1 MKKIILI
8 GTAALGMFFMT
19 TSCLENVEPAGI
31 EAMRQAKAELI
42 SAQAAY
48 KAAETA
54 YLTAQQA
61 LVDVEVAKKEIE
73 NQMMEIDLQAKQLYL
88 EMQQAQ
94 NEHDIR
100 MLELEYLR
108 QQAQDEARQKELE
121 SQISYWEYLIAKNQM
136 DTELLD
142 LDREVALEKHN
153 ARMIDLQARTAE
165 AEYELEMALRDL
177 EALKIGLSTEEQAQL
192 TSLTDLVSSWQQ
204 SLETAQNTLVDAD
217 RQLIEAQYS
226 WQADST
232 YYTNLYTLQVEAIQ
246 REIEVLQREQ
256 EGAAE
261 IINSDSWAAKKVET
275 EEEMKSIEDQI
286 TDLKMQAQAKEAD
299 KDPFNEQLNAL
310 NLRNDS
316 LQSLITNLDGQIND
330 AQSNSNMNERAS
342 FEIAVPEAIVPYVA
356 TDFKNTIKDNSTTSS
371 AQDANV
377 IVVTSDF
384 EKDAATGEYTLPG
397 GKFVYET
404 SYSKSEELLKALSQ
418 KIKAL
423 TAPEIASL
431 NNALT
436 NETNLY
442 NDELTGF
449 KTLYDFYTQIYEK
462 GLAEYNAIAGAY
474 GITIEKASGV
484 PSLKFNYDN
493 MWKDGSDAYNALLQL
508 PADAT
513 DAQKQAQLTVIATE
527 QMLRDSLDG
536 GSAIPY
542 GDITLVNYKA
552 GTLDLSPLANYY
564 TADPNFTASDIQND
578 INPKSTEAQ
587 INEYD
592 ALDLWNTASKQLF
605 GVEYLTEPF
614 TPEFI
619 GYGVVFTFDYVYN
632 NGDVNDPDV
641 TMAPIDGA
649 NISTYLDKIQP
660 GYSLK
665 IEDTYLY
672 KELSQSALIEHIQSR
687 IANNADY
694 SLLAE
699 TIGTEL
705 DKIDE
710 ISKSDGEDLKALYA
724 ELRSLYEQKTEVE
737 DQKKIVQNSISNVDF
752 EIGKICSDD
761 LMNQE
766 VGYYPLSNDY
776 SQVAVLMN
784 AYNRLQDRVNLLNTL
799 MRQEGYDNIYFYY
812 SNDVNR
818 QYSFDFTRMICEVW
832 NWNDGTNYTY
842 EFTFDDFQN
851 EYTSYYEG
859 LINNSNEELRE
870 AQTKLDR
877 LVNSDGEPLEQVI
890 ADLEQALADAQAEYD
905 NTLAIFTMWSDKLND
920 LLALIAGNT
929 EETPETPEA

>member
-8 GTAALGMFFMT
+8 GTVALGMFFMT

-73 NQMMEIDLQAKQLYL
+73 NQMMEIDLQSKQLAL
-88 EMQQAQ
+88 DLQQAQ
-94 NEHDIR
+94 NEHEIR

-142 LDREVALEKHN
+142 LEREVALEKHN
-153 ARMIDLQARTAE
+153 ARMIELQARTAE

-204 SLETAQNTLVDAD
+204 SLETAQNTLVNAD

-316 LQSLITNLDGQIND
+316 LQSLITNLEGQIND

-356 TDFKNTIKDNSTTSS
+356 TDFKNTIKDNSTTS
-371 AQDANV
+371 AQDADV

-404 SYSKSEELLKALSQ
+404 SYSKSEELLTALSQ

-423 TAPEIASL
+423 TAPQIASL

-442 NDELTGF
+442 NDELTGI

-474 GITIEKASGV
+474 GITIEKTLGV
-484 PSLKFNYDN
+484 PSLKLNYDN
-493 MWKDGSDAYNALLQL
+493 MWKDGSEAYNALMQL

-536 GSAIPY
+536 GSVIPY

-552 GTLDLSPLANYY
+552 GTVDLSPLAYY
-564 TADPNFTASDIQND
+564 YASNPSFTADDIQNN

-592 ALDLWNTASKQLF
+592 ALDLWNTASKRLF

-619 GYGVVFTFDYVYN
+619 GYGVVFTFVYDN
-632 NGDVNDPDV
+632 LNYPTVNMDQ
-641 TMAPIDGA
+641 IDGA
-649 NISTYLDKIQP
+649 DDYNIYLEQIQSGYSSNISNTL
-660 GYSLK
+660 
-665 IEDTYLY
+665 LY
-672 KELSQSALIEHIQSR
+672 KELRQSALIEHIQSQ
-687 IANNADY
+687 ITNNADY

-699 TIGTEL
+699 TIGTEI

-710 ISKSDGEDLKALYA
+710 ISKSDDEDLKALYA
-724 ELRSLYEQKTEVE
+724 ELRSLYEQKTEVA
-737 DQKKIVQNSISNVDF
+737 DQIKIVQNSISNVDF

-766 VGYYPLSNDY
+766 VGYYPNYNDY

-784 AYNRLQDRVNLLNTL
+784 AYNRLQDRVNLLNIL
-799 MRQEGYDNIYFYY
+799 LRQEGYDYY
-812 SNDVNR
+812 SIYSDVNR
-818 QYSFDFTRMICEVW
+818 QYTFDFTSMICTVW
-832 NWNDGTNYTY
+832 NFSDGTSYNY

>member
-73 NQMMEIDLQAKQLYL
+73 NQMMEIDLQSKQLAL
-88 EMQQAQ
+88 DLQQAQ
-94 NEHDIR
+94 NEHEIR

-121 SQISYWEYLIAKNQM
+121 SQISYWEYVIAKNQM

-142 LDREVALEKHN
+142 LEREVALEKHN
-153 ARMIDLQARTAE
+153 ARMIELQARTAE

-310 NLRNDS
+310 NLRTDS
-316 LQSLITNLDGQIND
+316 LQSLITNLEGQIKD

-356 TDFKNTIKDNSTTSS
+356 TDFKNTIKDNSTTS
-371 AQDANV
+371 AEDANV

-404 SYSKSEELLKALSQ
+404 SYSKSKELLGDLSK

-442 NDELTGF
+442 NDELTGI

-474 GITIEKASGV
+474 GITIEKTSSGT
-484 PSLKFNYDN
+484 SLKLNYDN

-552 GTLDLSPLANYY
+552 GTVDLSPLAYY
-564 TADPNFTASDIQND
+564 YASNPSFTAEDIQDD
-578 INPKSTEAQ
+578 INPKSTEAE
-587 INEYD
+587 INAYD

-605 GVEYLTEPF
+605 GVGYLTEPF
-614 TPEFI
+614 TPEYI
-619 GYGVVFTFDYVYN
+619 GYGVVFTFVYDN
-632 NGDVNDPDV
+632 LNYPTVKMDQ
-641 TMAPIDGA
+641 IDGA
-649 NISTYLDKIQP
+649 DDYSIYLEQIQSGYSSNISSTL
-660 GYSLK
+660 
-665 IEDTYLY
+665 LY
-672 KELSQSALIEHIQSR
+672 KELRQSALIEHIQSQ
-687 IANNADY
+687 ITNNADY

-699 TIGTEL
+699 TIGTEI

-766 VGYYPLSNDY
+766 VGYNPLSNDY

-784 AYNRLQDRVNLLNTL
+784 AYNRLQDRVNLLNIL
-799 MRQEGYDNIYFYY
+799 LRQEGYDYYYIY
-812 SNDVNR
+812 SDVNR
-818 QYSFDFTRMICEVW
+818 QYTFDFTSMMCTVW
-832 NWNDGTNYTY
+832 NFSDGTSYNY

>member
-19 TSCLENVEPAGI
+19 TSCLENTEPAGI

-73 NQMMEIDLQAKQLYL
+73 NQMMEIDLQSKQLAL
-88 EMQQAQ
+88 DLQQAQ
-94 NEHDIR
+94 NEHEIR

-142 LDREVALEKHN
+142 LEREVALEKHN
-153 ARMIDLQARTAE
+153 ARMIELQARTAE

-316 LQSLITNLDGQIND
+316 LQSLITNLEGQIND

-356 TDFKNTIKDNSTTSS
+356 TDFKNTIKDNSTTS
-371 AQDANV
+371 AQDADV

-404 SYSKSEELLKALSQ
+404 SYSKSEELLTALSQ

-423 TAPEIASL
+423 TAPQIASL

-442 NDELTGF
+442 NDELTGI

-474 GITIEKASGV
+474 GITIEKTSGV
-484 PSLKFNYDN
+484 PSLKLNYDN
-493 MWKDGSDAYNALLQL
+493 MWKDGSEAYNALMQL

-536 GSAIPY
+536 GSVIPY

-552 GTLDLSPLANYY
+552 GTVDLSPLAYY
-564 TADPNFTASDIQND
+564 YASNPSFTADDIQNN

-619 GYGVVFTFDYVYN
+619 GYGVVFTFVYDN
-632 NGDVNDPDV
+632 LNYPTVDMDQ
-641 TMAPIDGA
+641 IDGA
-649 NISTYLDKIQP
+649 DDYNIYLEQIQSGYSSNISSTL
-660 GYSLK
+660 
-665 IEDTYLY
+665 LY
-672 KELSQSALIEHIQSR
+672 KELRQSALIEHIQSQ
-687 IANNADY
+687 ITNNADY

-699 TIGTEL
+699 TIGTEI

-710 ISKSDGEDLKALYA
+710 ISKSDDEDLKALYA
-724 ELRSLYEQKTEVE
+724 ELRSLYEQKTEVA
-737 DQKKIVQNSISNVDF
+737 DQIKIVQNSISNVDF

-766 VGYYPLSNDY
+766 VGYYPNYNDY

-784 AYNRLQDRVNLLNTL
+784 AYNRLQDRVNLLNIL
-799 MRQEGYDNIYFYY
+799 LRQEGYDYY
-812 SNDVNR
+812 SIYSDVNR
-818 QYSFDFTRMICEVW
+818 QYTFDFTSMICTVW
-832 NWNDGTNYTY
+832 NFSDGTSYNY

>member
-19 TSCLENVEPAGI
+19 TSCLENIEPAGI

-73 NQMMEIDLQAKQLYL
+73 NQMMEIDLQSKQLAL
-88 EMQQAQ
+88 DLQQAQ
-94 NEHDIR
+94 NEHEIR

-142 LDREVALEKHN
+142 LEREVALEKHN
-153 ARMIDLQARTAE
+153 ARMIELQARTAE

-204 SLETAQNTLVDAD
+204 SLETAQNTLVNAD

-316 LQSLITNLDGQIND
+316 LQSLITNLEGQIND

-356 TDFKNTIKDNSTTSS
+356 TDFKNTIIDNSTTS
-371 AQDANV
+371 AQDADV

-423 TAPEIASL
+423 TAPQIASL

-442 NDELTGF
+442 NDELTGI

-474 GITIEKASGV
+474 GITIEKTSGV
-484 PSLKFNYDN
+484 TSLKLNYDN

-619 GYGVVFTFDYVYN
+619 GYGVVFTFDY

-649 NISTYLDKIQP
+649 DDYSAYLEQIQL
-660 GYSLK
+660 GYSSE
-665 IEDTYLY
+665 IYSTFLY

-687 IANNADY
+687 ITNNADY

-724 ELRSLYEQKTEVE
+724 ELRSLYEQKTEVA
-737 DQKKIVQNSISNVDF
+737 DQIKIVQNSISNVDF

-766 VGYYPLSNDY
+766 VGYYPNYNDY

-784 AYNRLQDRVNLLNTL
+784 AYNRLQDRVNLLNIL
-799 MRQEGYDNIYFYY
+799 LRQEGYDYY
-812 SNDVNR
+812 SIYSDVNR
-818 QYSFDFTRMICEVW
+818 QYTFDFTSMICTVW
-832 NWNDGTNYTY
+832 NFSDGTSYNY

>member
-31 EAMRQAKAELI
+31 EAMRWAKAELI

-73 NQMMEIDLQAKQLYL
+73 NQMMEIDLQSKQLAL
-88 EMQQAQ
+88 DLQQAQ
-94 NEHDIR
+94 NEHEIR

-142 LDREVALEKHN
+142 LEREVALEKHN
-153 ARMIDLQARTAE
+153 ARMIELQARTAE

-316 LQSLITNLDGQIND
+316 LQSLITNLKEQIND

-371 AQDANV
+371 AEDADV

-404 SYSKSEELLKALSQ
+404 SYKKSEELLGDLSK

-442 NDELTGF
+442 NDELTGT

-474 GITIEKASGV
+474 GITIEKTSV
-484 PSLKFNYDN
+484 VNSLKLNYDN
-493 MWKDGSDAYNALLQL
+493 MWKDGSDAYNALMQL

-536 GSAIPY
+536 GSVIPY

-552 GTLDLSPLANYY
+552 GTVDLSPLAYY
-564 TADPNFTASDIQND
+564 YASNPSFTAEDIQND
-578 INPKSTEAQ
+578 INPKSTEAK
-587 INEYD
+587 INAYD

-614 TPEFI
+614 TPEYI
-619 GYGVVFTFDYVYN
+619 GYGVVFTFDY
-632 NGDVNDPDV
+632 NGDVNEPKV
-641 TMAPIDGA
+641 TMAKIDGA
-649 NISTYLDKIQP
+649 EDYNTYLNKIRP
-660 GYSLK
+660 NYSSK

-672 KELSQSALIEHIQSR
+672 KELSQSALIEHIQSQ
-687 IANNADY
+687 ITNNADY

-699 TIGTEL
+699 TIGTEI

-710 ISKSDGEDLKALYA
+710 ISKSDDEDLKALYA

-752 EIGKICSDD
+752 EIGKICSND

-766 VGYYPLSNDY
+766 VGYYPSINDY

-784 AYNRLQDRVNLLNTL
+784 AYNRLQDRVNLLNIL
-799 MRQEGYDNIYFYY
+799 LRQEGYDYYYFYC
-812 SNDVNR
+812 SDVNR
-818 QYSFDFTRMICEVW
+818 QYTFDFTSMICTVQ
-832 NWNDGTNYTY
+832 NFNDGTSYNY

-851 EYTSYYEG
+851 EYTAYYER
-859 LINNSNEELRE
+859 LIKESNEDLRE

-877 LVNSDGEPLEQVI
+877 LVNSDGEPLELVI

>member
-73 NQMMEIDLQAKQLYL
+73 NQMMEIDLQAKQLDL

-316 LQSLITNLDGQIND
+316 LQSLITNLEGQIND

-371 AQDANV
+371 AEDANV

-404 SYSKSEELLKALSQ
+404 SYSQSKELLTALSQ

-423 TAPEIASL
+423 TAPQIASL
-431 NNALT
+431 NSALT
-436 NETNLY
+436 NATNLY
-442 NDELTGF
+442 NDELTGI

-474 GITIEKASGV
+474 GITIEKTSGV
-484 PSLKFNYDN
+484 TPLKLNYDN

-536 GSAIPY
+536 GSVIPY

-552 GTLDLSPLANYY
+552 GTVDLSPLAYY
-564 TADPNFTASDIQND
+564 YASDPSFTAEDIQNK

-614 TPEFI
+614 TPEYI
-619 GYGVVFTFDYVYN
+619 GYGVVFTFDY
-632 NGDVNDPDV
+632 NGDVKDPDV
-641 TMAPIDGA
+641 NMAPIDGA
-649 NISTYLDKIQP
+649 DYNTYLEQIQS
-660 GYSLK
+660 GYSSK
-665 IEDTYLY
+665 IDDTYLY
-672 KELSQSALIEHIQSR
+672 KELSQSALIEHIQSQ
-687 IANNADY
+687 ITNNADY

-737 DQKKIVQNSISNVDF
+737 DQIKIVKNSISNVDF
-752 EIGKICSDD
+752 EIGKICSED

-766 VGYYPLSNDY
+766 VGYYPNDNDY

-784 AYNRLQDRVNLLNTL
+784 AYNRLQDRVNLLNIL
-799 MRQEGYDNIYFYY
+799 LRQEGYDYYYIY
-812 SNDVNR
+812 SDVNR
-818 QYSFDFTRMICEVW
+818 QYTFDFTSMMCTVW
-832 NWNDGTNYTY
+832 NFSDGTSYNY

>member
-73 NQMMEIDLQAKQLYL
+73 NQMMEIDLQSKQLAL
-88 EMQQAQ
+88 DLQQAQ
-94 NEHDIR
+94 NEHEIR

-142 LDREVALEKHN
+142 LEREVALEKHN
-153 ARMIDLQARTAE
+153 ARMIELQARTAE

-371 AQDANV
+371 AEDADV

-404 SYSKSEELLKALSQ
+404 SYSKSEELLEALSQ

-423 TAPEIASL
+423 TAPQIASL

-436 NETNLY
+436 NATNLY
-442 NDELTGF
+442 NDELTGI

-474 GITIEKASGV
+474 GITIEKTSSV
-484 PSLKFNYDN
+484 TSLKLNYDN

-536 GSAIPY
+536 GSVIPY

-552 GTLDLSPLANYY
+552 GTVDLSPLAYY
-564 TADPNFTASDIQND
+564 YASNPPFTADDIQNN

-619 GYGVVFTFDYVYN
+619 GYGVVFTFGYTD
-632 NGDVNDPDV
+632 DVNDPGV
-641 TMAPIDGA
+641 IMASIDGA
-649 NISTYLDKIQP
+649 DINTYLDKIQP
-660 GYSLK
+660 NYSLK
-665 IEDTYLY
+665 INNTYLY

-687 IANNADY
+687 ITNNADY

-710 ISKSDGEDLKALYA
+710 ISKSDDEDLKALYA

-766 VGYYPLSNDY
+766 VGYNPLSNDY

-799 MRQEGYDNIYFYY
+799 MRQEGYDYYYIY
-812 SNDVNR
+812 SDVNR
-818 QYSFDFTRMICEVW
+818 QYTFDFTSMMCTVW
-832 NWNDGTNYTY
+832 NYSDGTSYNY

-870 AQTKLDR
+870 AQTKLER